1 MTDLITSC
9 SDPRIPV
16 AIDAQWA
23 NYTRNWER
31 TGHAIFL
38 QVPGM
43 TLFTTP
49 INHPQTNGVITAN
62 LEKEKVVD
70 AISKAKD
77 YFSSLEKPWT
87 WYTGPITRPVDI
99 GKYLVKE
106 GLKKSHDMLGM
117 AVGLDTLNGSGRY
130 PKEFAV
136 KKVDSPETLKD
147 FVYVE
152 SLCFDTIK
160 KASLNDY
167 YTIEEAYGF
176 SDKLPKQSF
185 LGYLKGKPVASSTM
199 VLGNGVVGVFNIG
212 TIPKARKKGIGT
224 LMTLIPLQEARAMG
238 YKVGILHSPAKGS
251 SMAQRIGFQE
261 FCKISAYRPA

>member
-16 AIDAQWA
+16 AIDAQWS
-23 NYTRNWER
+23 NYSRNWES

-49 INHPQTNGVITAN
+49 INHPQANGVITAN

-70 AISKAKD
+70 AVSKAKD

-87 WYTGPITRPVDI
+87 WYTGPITRPVELGD
-99 GKYLVKE
+99 YLEKE
-106 GLKKSHDMLGM
+106 GLKKSHDMMGM
-117 AVGLDTLNGSGRY
+117 AVELDSLNGSGRY
-130 PKEFAV
+130 PKKFAV

-147 FVYVE
+147 FIDVMSV
-152 SLCFDTIK
+152 CFD
-160 KASLNDY
+160 SVQPDSRSDY
-167 YTIEEAYGF
+167 FAIEEAYGF
-176 SDKLPKQSF
+176 SDRLPKRSF

-199 VLGNGVVGVFNIG
+199 VLGNGVVGVYNVG

-251 SMAQRIGFQE
+251 SMVQRIGFRE
-261 FCKISAYRPA
+261 YCTISAYRPA